1 MEFKIGDTVAL
12 KSGGAA
18 MVVIAIDDGERPSA
32 SVVWINESGECL
44 KAIAPFTCLTPITR
58 KAIHIDEAT
67 IRYIWVFAE
76 SGEPIADHISM
87 QVPA

>member
-18 MVVIAIDDGERPSA
+18 MTVCGFGDHLGDEIVVAWIDESA
-32 SVVWINESGECL
+32 RRQIESLPNG
-44 KAIAPFTCLTPITR
+44 CLTPITR
-58 KAIHIDEAT
+58 KAIHIDEGT
-67 IRYIWVFAE
+67 IRYIWVFIE

-87 QVPA
+87 QVQA